1 VNENHDLLDSL
12 IDHALASYT
21 PAEPRPGLEQRIL
34 ASMVAASQ
42 PRTWAWRP
50 AWALAAAAALI
61 AVVGLPVAFKS
72 MRTQTAVVHLPVA
85 APPAI
90 AEQHLSPR
98 PAPALTSSARRPHT
112 AHLRPAATEPE
123 VPEAAAQS
131 SLGLIASLTIAPIH
145 NQPLTDEA
153 IEMKPITI
161 TPIQIAALN

>member
-1 VNENHDLLDSL
+1 VNENHDLLDTL

-21 PAEPRPGLEQRIL
+21 PREPQSGLEQRIL
-34 ASMVAASQ
+34 ASVAAASR

-50 AWALAAAAALI
+50 AWVLAATAALI

-90 AEQHLSPR
+90 AEPHQSPR
-98 PAPALTSSARRPHT
+98 PAPALTSSARHT
-112 AHLRPAATEPE
+112 HAAHLRPAATEPE

-131 SLGLIASLTIAPIH
+131 SPSLIATLTIAPIH

>member
-1 VNENHDLLDSL
+1 MNDENDNLDSL

-34 ASMVAASQ
+34 ASVVAASQ

-50 AWALAAAAALI
+50 AWVLAAAAALI

-72 MRTQTAVVHLPVA
+72 MRTQTAVVHLPVV

-90 AEQHLSPR
+90 AEQHRSPQ
-98 PAPALTSSARRPHT
+98 PAPALTSSARHT
-112 AHLRPAATEPE
+112 LAAHLRPAATEPE

-131 SLGLIASLTIAPIH
+131 SPSLIASLTIAPIH

-153 IEMKPITI
+153 IALKPITI

>member
-1 VNENHDLLDSL
+1 MNENHDLLDTL

-34 ASMVAASQ
+34 ASVVAASQ

-90 AEQHLSPR
+90 AEQHLSPQ
-98 PAPALTSSARRPHT
+98 PAPALTSPARRPL
-112 AHLRPAATEPE
+112 ASHLPAAITKPAMPPGSRE
-123 VPEAAAQS
+123 V
-131 SLGLIASLTIAPIH
+131 
-145 NQPLTDEA
+145 
-153 IEMKPITI
+153 
-161 TPIQIAALN
+161 